1 MPSIDRTATPA
12 TGLRRKMILLC
23 ATGAG
28 VGYAPIPGTVA
39 TLVAIPFS
47 ICLNQLA
54 DISLLAASVTLV
66 VAIVCAICLAGKA
79 AEILQKKDPGMIVI
93 DEIVGFLL
101 ANFAAQTSASTLLM
115 SFFLFRFFDI
125 TKVFPA
131 SRLERLPGGTG
142 IVADDLMAGV
152 YTFVALRL
160 LGAWAMV

>member
-1 MPSIDRTATPA
+1 
-12 TGLRRKMILLC
+12 MILLC

>member
-1 MPSIDRTATPA
+1 
-12 TGLRRKMILLC
+12 MILLC

-28 VGYAPIPGTVA
+28 VGYAPIIPGTVA

-54 DISLLAASVTLV
+54 DVSLLAASVTLV

-101 ANFAAQTSASTLLM
+101 ANFAAPTSAFTLLM

-160 LGAWAMV
+160 LGVWGMA